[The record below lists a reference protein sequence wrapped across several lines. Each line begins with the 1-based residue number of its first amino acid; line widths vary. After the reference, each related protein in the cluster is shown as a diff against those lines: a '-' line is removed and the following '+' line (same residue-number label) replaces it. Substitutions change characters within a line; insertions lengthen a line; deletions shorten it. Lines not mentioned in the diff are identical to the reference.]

1 VYPLKQIIL
10 ETIRT
15 QGPITFER
23 FMEMALYYP
32 RLGYYKREALRIG
45 KTGDFYTSPHLHRL
59 FGAMLGKQMR
69 EMWKALDCPDT
80 FHVVEIGAGEGHM
93 ARDMLDYLKNTC
105 SDKGL
110 YSRLSYTIVE
120 LNATLKVRQE
130 SLLSDFSQKISWISD
145 LNELARVTGCL
156 ISNELLDAFP
166 VRVVEMHDTLKE
178 VYVSC
183 EGDDIV
189 EVLCPASQEVLRYFE
204 EFHIAFPKK
213 YRTEVNLKIKDWLT
227 QVSNCLSEGFIIT
240 IDYGYPA
247 KEYYSEDRNRG
258 TLYCYFNHQ
267 LSENPYENFGE
278 QDITAH
284 INFSALKKWAEEC
297 GLKTLGFCPQGSYLL
312 SLGMNDVMQQLF
324 GEQPDPYDLS
334 KIKGL
339 LLPQGMGESHKVMI
353 HYKGDAA
360 VRLSGFSLRNQMK
373 YL

>member
-1 VYPLKQIIL
+1 
-10 ETIRT
+10 
-15 QGPITFER
+15 
-23 FMEMALYYP
+23 
-32 RLGYYKREALRIG
+32 
-45 KTGDFYTSPHLHRL
+45 
-59 FGAMLGKQMR
+59 
-69 EMWKALDCPDT
+69 
-80 FHVVEIGAGEGHM
+80 
-93 ARDMLDYLKNTC
+93 
-105 SDKGL
+105 
-110 YSRLSYTIVE
+110 
-120 LNATLKVRQE
+120 
-130 SLLSDFSQKISWISD
+130 
-145 LNELARVTGCL
+145 
-156 ISNELLDAFP
+156 
-166 VRVVEMHDTLKE
+166 MHDTLKE